1 MLHRLRSA
9 MVRPDRDRLAG
20 DVEVDESYVG
30 GEEAGVSGRQ
40 TQTKSIVAIAVEMHR
55 PRGLGRARLRHVADC
70 SAASL
75 MPFVREAIEP
85 GSTVCTDG
93 CNAYD
98 GLNDAGYTRYRQVLS
113 SSPDPAH
120 VSMPGVHRVA
130 SLLKRWLL
138 GTHQGSVD
146 PRHLQAYL
154 DEFTFRFNRRNARQ
168 RGLLFYRLR
177 GGRQQAAKG
186 EAVDSPPSIP
196 RRRAAWGIVSF
207 ASALGIAST

>member
-1 MLHRLRSA
+1 
-9 MVRPDRDRLAG
+9 
-20 DVEVDESYVG
+20 
-30 GEEAGVSGRQ
+30 
-40 TQTKSIVAIAVEMHR
+40 MHR
-55 PRGLGRARLRHVADC
+55 PRGFGRARLRHVADC

-85 GSTVCTDG
+85 GSTVCTG
-93 CNAYD
+93 GWKAYD

-113 SSPDPAH
+113 SSPGPAH

-154 DEFTFRFNRRNARQ
+154 DEFTLRFNRRNARQ

-177 GGRQQAAKG
+177 GGRQQAAKD
-186 EAVDSPPSIP
+186 EAVDVAAVHTQAARRLGDRQLRVSAGHRFHVTPPG
-196 RRRAAWGIVSF
+196 RRRPRAGRPARTTG
-207 ASALGIAST
+207 AK